1 MDPAGRTTMPAS
13 LSPDLFVT
21 DIKRSVDFYKKALG
35 LEEVDSLAGPDGPFF
50 SMLSR
55 DGFRIMLESPKS
67 PGTQEMQRRHGSTP
81 RATVLLYVSVD
92 DLGADERRLK
102 DAGVAYEGPT
112 TQPYGMREVS
122 FQDPDGYAWAIG
134 QRVG

>member
-1 MDPAGRTTMPAS
+1 MTTS

-21 DIKRSVDFYKKALG
+21 DVERSVTFYKKALG
-35 LEEVDSLAGPDGPFF
+35 LEEVDRLAGPDGPFF

-67 PGTQEMQRRHGSTP
+67 PGTREMQKRLGTTP
-81 RATVLLYVSVD
+81 RATILLYVSVD
-92 DLGADERRLK
+92 DLAGEERRLEA
-102 DAGVAYEGPT
+102 AGVRYAGPM

-134 QRVG
+134 QRVVI